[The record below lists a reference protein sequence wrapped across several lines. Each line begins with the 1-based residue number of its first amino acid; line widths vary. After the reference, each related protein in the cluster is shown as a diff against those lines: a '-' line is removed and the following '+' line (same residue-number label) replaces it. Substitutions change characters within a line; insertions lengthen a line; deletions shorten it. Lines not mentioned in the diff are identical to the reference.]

1 MHHGGSPMAAGLAL
15 QRNGKGICRVSSR
28 PENGPQ
34 AGFSQQSRN
43 SDRLRRLF
51 GLAFEYRREC
61 AGVMALQTVLVL
73 LTLGTLGL
81 TGLGIDYLSWCVNPS
96 GQSPGW
102 PLGIEPPRQWSPG
115 FVIALLALAVVCS
128 ALLTALMKY
137 LNAAASAALSQKILI
152 RLRTDLYTRLQL
164 LSLRFHDAGVRSS
177 LINRAGSDANQVRQ
191 FVDGV
196 ALRVL
201 TVLLTL
207 GVYLLWMLRVHVGLT
222 LACLASTPLL
232 WLSACGFSRVV
243 QPAYRRAGELSDEL
257 IRLLVENLQGVQV
270 VKGFAREQSQAEQFE
285 GAAIRIRDQRNSIF
299 RSLSIFQPAM
309 GMLTQFNLLVLIG
322 YGGHLVIR
330 GELSAGS
337 GLFVFAG
344 LLQEFAAQVAH
355 ITNIANSIQASL
367 ASADRVFEVLDEP
380 IEITSAVNAKRLPA
394 IERGIEL
401 DRVCFE
407 YVPGRPVLREICLRI
422 SAGEC
427 VGITGPVG
435 SGKSTL
441 LALLKRFH
449 DPASGRILFDGCDL
463 RELQLEDVRKASGM
477 VFQDSFLFSN
487 SIAANIAFGRP
498 EASAEEIAAAARMAA
513 AEEFITRLSE
523 GYETLVGEH
532 GCGLSGG
539 QKQRLSLARAL
550 LVNPSLLL
558 LDDAASAVDPETE
571 QEIRSAME
579 QVMRGCTSLVVSGRI
594 STLRRTDR
602 IVVLSEGRIE
612 AVGSH
617 AELLRRS
624 PWYRQLNELQNPGSE
639 PGPIVIPLPVR
650 TAARRAA

>member
-1 MHHGGSPMAAGLAL
+1 MALKL
-15 QRNGKGICRVSSR
+15 
-28 PENGPQ
+28 ENGPQ
-34 AGFSQQSRN
+34 AGFCQRPDN
-43 SDRLRRLF
+43 SARLRRLV
-51 GLAFEYRREC
+51 GLAFQYRREC
-61 AGVMALQTVLVL
+61 AGILALQTVLVL

-81 TGLGIDYLSWCVNPS
+81 TGLGIDYLSWCINPS
-96 GQSPGW
+96 GQPPAW
-102 PLGIEPPRQWSPG
+102 PMGLAPPSHWSPRL
-115 FVIALLALAVVCS
+115 VIAVLATLVVCT
-128 ALLTALMKY
+128 ALLTAFLKF
-137 LNAAASAALSQKILI
+137 LNATASAALSQKILI
-152 RLRTDLYTRLQL
+152 CLRTDLYTRLQR

-207 GVYLLWMLRVHVGLT
+207 GVYLLWMLRVHAGLT

-243 QPAYRRAGELSDEL
+243 QPAYRRAGELSDDL
-257 IRLLVENLQGVQV
+257 IRLLVENIQGVQV
-270 VKGFAREQSQAEQFE
+270 VKGFAREQQQAEQFE
-285 GAAIRIRDQRNSIF
+285 AATRRIQEQRNSIF
-299 RSLSIFQPAM
+299 RSLSLFQPAM
-309 GMLTQFNLLVLIG
+309 GMLTQLNLLVLIG
-322 YGGHLVIR
+322 YGGRLVIR
-330 GELSAGS
+330 GELSAGA

-367 ASADRVFEVLDEP
+367 ASADRVFEVLDAP
-380 IEITSAVNAKRLPA
+380 IEISSAVNAERLPA
-394 IERGIEL
+394 LQRAIDLEG
-401 DRVCFE
+401 VSFE
-407 YVPGRPVLREICLRI
+407 YVPGRPVLRQISLRI
-422 SAGEC
+422 RAGEC
-427 VGITGPVG
+427 IGITGPVG

-441 LALLKRFH
+441 LALLKRFY
-449 DPASGRILFDGCDL
+449 DPTSGRILFDGCDL
-463 RELQLEDVRKASGM
+463 RERQLEDVRKVSGI
-477 VFQDSFLFSN
+477 VFQDSFLFTN

-498 EASAEEIAAAARMAA
+498 DATPDEIAAAARTAA
-513 AEEFITRLSE
+513 AEEFIRGLPD
-523 GYETLVGEH
+523 GFETLVGEH

-539 QKQRLSLARAL
+539 QRQRLALARAL
-550 LVNPSLLL
+550 LLNPSLLL

-579 QVMRGCTSLVVSGRI
+579 QVMHGCTSLVVSGRI

-612 AVGSH
+612 AVGTH

-624 PWYRQLNELQNPGSE
+624 PWYRQLNELQNPDPVSA
-639 PGPIVIPLPVR
+639 PAIIPFPVR
-650 TAARRAA
+650 AAGRRAA

>member
-1 MHHGGSPMAAGLAL
+1 VAL
-15 QRNGKGICRVSSR
+15 KSG
-28 PENGPQ
+28 NGPQ
-34 AGFSQQSRN
+34 AEFCRQSGN
-43 SDRLRRLF
+43 SARLRRLL

-61 AGVMALQTVLVL
+61 AGVLGLQTVLVL

-81 TGLGIDYLSWCVNPS
+81 TGLGIDYLSWCVNGTGRP
-96 GQSPGW
+96 PAW
-102 PLGIEPPRQWSPG
+102 PLGLEPPPHWSPRL
-115 FVIALLALAVVCS
+115 VLAVLASTVVCA
-128 ALLTALMKY
+128 ALLTAFLKF
-137 LNAAASAALSQKILI
+137 LSATASAALSQKILI

-201 TVLLTL
+201 TVVLTL

-243 QPAYRRAGELSDEL
+243 QPAYRRAGELSDDL
-257 IRLLVENLQGVQV
+257 IRLLVENIQGVQV
-270 VKGFAREQSQAEQFE
+270 VKGFAREQQQAEQFE
-285 GAAIRIRDQRNSIF
+285 AATRRIQDQRNSIF

-309 GMLTQFNLLVLIG
+309 GMLTQLNLLVLIG
-322 YGGHLVIR
+322 YGGRLVIR
-330 GELSAGS
+330 GELSAGA

-367 ASADRVFEVLDEP
+367 ASADRVFEVLDAP
-380 IEITSAVNAKRLPA
+380 VEITSAANAKRIRAL
-394 IERGIEL
+394 ECGIDL
-401 DRVCFE
+401 DGVSFE
-407 YVPGRPVLREICLRI
+407 YVPGRPVLREVSLSIR
-422 SAGEC
+422 AGEC
-427 VGITGPVG
+427 IGITGPVG

-441 LALLKRFH
+441 LSLLKRFH
-449 DPASGRILFDGCDL
+449 DPTSGRILFDGCDL
-463 RELQLEDVRKASGM
+463 RQLHLEDIRKASGI
-477 VFQDSFLFSN
+477 VFQDSFLFTN
-487 SIAANIAFGRP
+487 SIGANIAFGRP
-498 EASAEEIAAAARMAA
+498 EATAEEIGAAARTAA
-513 AEEFITRLSE
+513 AEEFISRLPD
-523 GYETLVGEH
+523 GFETLVGEH

-539 QKQRLSLARAL
+539 QKQRLALARAL
-550 LVNPSLLL
+550 LIHPSLLL

-579 QVMRGCTSLVVSGRI
+579 RVMRGCTSLVVSGRI

-602 IVVLSEGRIE
+602 IVVLSEGCIE
-612 AVGSH
+612 AVGTHS
-617 AELLRRS
+617 ELLRRS
-624 PWYRQLNELQNPGSE
+624 PWYRQLNELQNPGAGAGAGVVSE
-639 PGPIVIPLPVR
+639 PAVIPFPGR
-650 TAARRAA
+650 TAGRRAA

>member
-1 MHHGGSPMAAGLAL
+1 VTLISGH
-15 QRNGKGICRVSSR
+15 
-28 PENGPQ
+28 GPQ
-34 AGFSQQSRN
+34 TGFGRQSGNAG
-43 SDRLRRLF
+43 RLIRLLR
-51 GLAFEYRREC
+51 LAFEYRREC
-61 AGVMALQTVLVL
+61 TGVLALQTLLVL

-81 TGLGIDYLSWCVNPS
+81 TGLGIDYLSWCVNPD
-96 GQSPGW
+96 GQAQFPHW
-102 PLGIEPPRQWSPG
+102 PLGLQPPANWSPRLVTG
-115 FVIALLALAVVCS
+115 LLAAAVVS
-128 ALLTALMKY
+128 AALLTALLKF
-137 LNAAASAALSQKILI
+137 LSAAASAALSQKILI

-164 LSLRFHDAGVRSS
+164 LSLKFHDAGVRSS

-207 GVYLLWMLRVHVGLT
+207 GVYLTWMMQVHAGLT

-232 WLSACGFSRVV
+232 WLGACGFSRVV
-243 QPAYRRAGELSDEL
+243 QPAYRRTGELSDEL
-257 IRLLVENLQGVQV
+257 IRLLVENIQGVQV
-270 VKGFAREQSQAEQFE
+270 VKGFGREQQQAQQFDD
-285 GAAIRIRDQRNSIF
+285 AAQRIRDQRNSIF
-299 RSLSIFQPAM
+299 RSLSIFQPSM
-309 GMLTQFNLLVLIG
+309 GLLTQFNLLVLIG
-322 YGGHLVIR
+322 YGGRLVIR
-330 GELSAGS
+330 GELSAGA

-355 ITNIANSIQASL
+355 ITNIANSVQASL
-367 ASADRVFEVLDEP
+367 ASADRVFEVLDTP
-380 IEITSAVNAKRLPA
+380 VEITSCPDAIRLDA
-394 IERGIEL
+394 IKSSIEF
-401 DRVCFE
+401 DRVSFE
-407 YVPGRPVLREICLRI
+407 YVLERPVLRGI
-422 SAGEC
+422 SLSIRAGEC
-427 VGITGPVG
+427 IGITGPVG

-449 DPASGRILFDGCDL
+449 DPTSGRILFDGCDL
-463 RELQLEDVRKASGM
+463 RQLHLEDVRKASGI
-477 VFQDSFLFSN
+477 VFQDSFLFTN

-498 EASAEEIAAAARMAA
+498 DATAEEIAEAARTAAAD
-513 AEEFITRLSE
+513 EFIGQLPA
-523 GYETLVGEH
+523 GFETLVGEH

-539 QKQRLSLARAL
+539 QKQRLALARAL

-571 QEIRSAME
+571 QEIRNSME
-579 QVMRGCTSLVVSGRI
+579 QVMHGCTSIVVSGRI

-624 PWYRQLNELQNPGSE
+624 PWYRQLNELQNPV
-639 PGPIVIPLPVR
+639 PDIDAAPAVIPFPIR
-650 TAARRAA
+650 PAARRAA